1 MANLNAANLAPNAA
15 ANSAAN
21 PAASPRD
28 QFKLCMR
35 ERLRLAREVAGL
47 RARFAAVVED
57 YERVI
62 RTMQALG
69 PSVGL
74 TATEIGHPT
83 NPQWGP
89 GALLMYADG
98 HFLKAEQEGVDRLLH
113 RLP

>member
-1 MANLNAANLAPNAA
+1 MRAATPVTNPVTANLPL
-15 ANSAAN
+15 
-21 PAASPRD
+21 SPPDR
-28 QFKLCMR
+28 FKQCIR
-35 ERLRLAREVAGL
+35 ERLRLAREVAGV

-74 TATEIGHPT
+74 EPTEIRHPT

-89 GALLMYADG
+89 SALLMYADG
-98 HFLKAEQEGVDRLLH
+98 HFLKAEQDGVDRLLH

>member
-1 MANLNAANLAPNAA
+1 VANLNAANP
-15 ANSAAN
+15 AAN
-21 PAASPRD
+21 PAASARD

-74 TATEIGHPT
+74 TATEIRHPA

>member
-1 MANLNAANLAPNAA
+1 MANLNAANP
-15 ANSAAN
+15 
-21 PAASPRD
+21 PPSPPD
-28 QFKLCMR
+28 QLKQCMR
-35 ERLRLAREVAGL
+35 ERLCLAREVAGL

>member
-1 MANLNAANLAPNAA
+1 VANLKAANP
-15 ANSAAN
+15 AAN
-21 PAASPRD
+21 PAASARD

-74 TATEIGHPT
+74 TATEIRHPT

>member
-1 MANLNAANLAPNAA
+1 VANLY
-15 ANSAAN
+15 AAN
-21 PAASPRD
+21 PPASPPDR
-28 QFKLCMR
+28 FKQCIR

-74 TATEIGHPT
+74 TPTEIRHPT
-83 NPQWGP
+83 NPQWGLS
-89 GALLMYADG
+89 ALLMYADG
-98 HFLKAEQEGVDRLLH
+98 HFLKAEQEGIDRLLH

>member
-1 MANLNAANLAPNAA
+1 
-15 ANSAAN
+15 
-21 PAASPRD
+21 
-28 QFKLCMR
+28 MR
-35 ERLRLAREVAGL
+35 ERLHLAREVAGL

-74 TATEIGHPT
+74 APSEIRHPT
-83 NPQWGP
+83 KSQWGP
-89 GALLMYADG
+89 SALVMYADG

>member
-1 MANLNAANLAPNAA
+1 VANLNAT
-15 ANSAAN
+15 N
-21 PAASPRD
+21 PPASPPD
-28 QFKLCMR
+28 QFKQCIR

-74 TATEIGHPT
+74 TPTEIRHPT

-89 GALLMYADG
+89 SALLMYADG
-98 HFLKAEQEGVDRLLH
+98 HFLKAEQDGVDRLLH